1 MEVILEILLLVASGV
16 CIWWAVDKYPHRRR
30 QRQEAANLERDDAL
44 FHAMFPELQPHYHP
58 ARLIHFVRARR
69 RRKAVPG
76 SWKNPPGFDAD
87 SAETIL
93 EAGRERVR
101 LRDKAGALLQEFLY
115 EERPEG
121 GALRVGEGELTVDI
135 RDASRPGVRYRHPE
149 RGFTWRRREWTF
161 QSPLA
166 DRPIESGDRSRFS
179 ADARPG
185 GVARRPELATGAD
198 FEGGDSRASQATA
211 Y

>member
-1 MEVILEILLLVASGV
+1 MMDFILSFLPLAAGLIVV
-16 CIWWAVDKYPHRRR
+16 WWGVDKYPHRRR
-30 QRQEAANLERDDAL
+30 QRQEAANMERDDAL
-44 FHAMFPELQPHYHP
+44 FRAMFPELQPHYHP

-69 RRKAVPG
+69 RRKALPG
-76 SWKNPPGFDAD
+76 LWRNPPGFDAD

-93 EAGRERVR
+93 EGGKERVR
-101 LRDKAGALLQEFLY
+101 LRDKDGAPFQEFLY
-115 EERPEG
+115 EERSEG

-149 RGFTWRRREWTF
+149 RGFAWRRRQWTF

-179 ADARPG
+179 GDERSGSA
-185 GVARRPELATGAD
+185 ARRAAGSD
-198 FEGGDSRASQATA
+198 FEVAEHTLSQATA